1 MKTRSVLQ
9 FLLLFVV
16 CVFPVGVL
24 AQTAT
29 VAAWNIE
36 GFAPVT
42 AAKAKRVAKAIH
54 NLRPDVIALVEV
66 NPNAAAVTVVNQL
79 AASGRPLRNANTH

>member
-1 MKTRSVLQ
+1 MKPQSLLR
-9 FLLLFVV
+9 FLLLLGI
-16 CVFPVGVL
+16 CLFPVGIF

-42 AAKAKRVAKAIH
+42 AAKAKRVARAIH

-66 NPNAAAVTVVNQL
+66 NPNAAAVTVCE
-79 AASGRPLRNANTH
+79 